1 MELRWI
7 LVAQVSLNARGEGV
21 APLEDRN
28 CHINAGSTRKFIAPE
43 GLRVFLNTATM
54 AACRMSRYF
63 LN

>member
-28 CHINAGSTRKFIAPE
+28 CHINAGSRLLKGTRTVID
-43 GLRVFLNTATM
+43 L
-54 AACRMSRYF
+54 
-63 LN
+63 